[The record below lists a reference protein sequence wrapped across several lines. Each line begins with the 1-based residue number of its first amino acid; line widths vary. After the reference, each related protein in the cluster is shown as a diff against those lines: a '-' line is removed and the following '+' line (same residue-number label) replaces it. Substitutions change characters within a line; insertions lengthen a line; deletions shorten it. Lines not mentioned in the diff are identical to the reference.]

1 MATATNTKANT
12 DTNIQTNIKPELKQT
27 ESEAPFTEKATSVAH
42 EAVDALSSKASVA
55 ESSVRK
61 GASSSAEAL
70 SEKQLIA
77 REKLSE
83 CTTKTR
89 AFASENPLATA
100 GIAFAAGMLL
110 TSLLRRK

>member
-1 MATATNTKANT
+1 MATATTTKQNTTTDIKSDTKAQTT
-12 DTNIQTNIKPELKQT
+12 D
-27 ESEAPFTEKATSVAH
+27 APLTEKATSAAH
-42 EAVDALSSKASVA
+42 DAVDALSTKAATA

-77 REKLSE
+77 REKLSV
-83 CTTKTR
+83 CTAKTR

-100 GIAFAAGMLL
+100 GIAFAAGMLI
-110 TSLLRRK
+110 TSLFRRK

>member
-1 MATATNTKANT
+1 MATATNTKSTVPT
-12 DTNIQTNIKPELKQT
+12 DAKSEIKQTN
-27 ESEAPFTEKATSVAH
+27 SEAPLTDKATSAAH
-42 EAVDALSSKASVA
+42 DAVDALSGKAATA
-55 ESSVRK
+55 ESSMRK

-83 CTTKTR
+83 CTAKTR

-100 GIAFAAGMLL
+100 GIAFAAGMLI
-110 TSLLRRK
+110 TSLFRRK

>member
-1 MATATNTKANT
+1 MATATTTKENTTTDIKSDTKAQTT
-12 DTNIQTNIKPELKQT
+12 D
-27 ESEAPFTEKATSVAH
+27 APLTEKATSAAH
-42 EAVDALSSKASVA
+42 DAVDAVDALSTKAATA

-83 CTTKTR
+83 CTAKTR

-100 GIAFAAGMLL
+100 GIAFAAGMLI
-110 TSLLRRK
+110 TSLFRRK

>member
-1 MATATNTKANT
+1 MATATNAKPNT
-12 DTNIQTNIKPELKQT
+12 TSDVKPTNT
-27 ESEAPFTEKATSVAH
+27 EAPLTEKATSAAH
-42 EAVDALSSKASVA
+42 DAVDALSNKAATA

-83 CTTKTR
+83 CSAKTR

-100 GIAFAAGMLL
+100 GIAFAAGMLI
-110 TSLLRRK
+110 TSLFRRK

>member
-1 MATATNTKANT
+1 MATATTTKQNTTTDIKSDTKAQTT
-12 DTNIQTNIKPELKQT
+12 D
-27 ESEAPFTEKATSVAH
+27 APLTEKAASAAH
-42 EAVDALSSKASVA
+42 DAVDALSTKAATA

-83 CTTKTR
+83 CTAKTR

-100 GIAFAAGMLL
+100 GIAFAAGMLI
-110 TSLLRRK
+110 TSLFRRK

>member
-1 MATATNTKANT
+1 MATSTNTKPNT
-12 DTNIQTNIKPELKQT
+12 TSDIKPDVKPTNT
-27 ESEAPFTEKATSVAH
+27 ESPLTEKATSAAH
-42 EAVDALSSKASVA
+42 DAVDALSSKAATA

-61 GASSSAEAL
+61 GASSSADAL
-70 SEKQLIA
+70 SEKQLVA

-83 CTTKTR
+83 CTAKTR

-100 GIAFAAGMLL
+100 GIAFAAGMLI